1 VLVQFTILSEAH
13 ILPVL
18 NGGMVSK

>member
-1 VLVQFTILSEAH
+1 VLVQFTILSEDH